1 MYHDLLIR
9 YACKMVSIGMQ
20 LGSCIRVACCQQLKV
35 TKRKFLVN
43 LKILRLFE
51 AGVRSGDTLCVLNP
65 TRTQDNLIG
74 SKLGAL
80 RALNAKGISVVD
92 MSGISKDRKDSD
104 QFEDLSK
111 HISP

>member
-9 YACKMVSIGMQ
+9 YACKMVSIGKQ
-20 LGSCIRVACCQQLKV
+20 LGSCIRVACCQQSKV

-65 TRTQDNLIG
+65 TRT
-74 SKLGAL
+74 
-80 RALNAKGISVVD
+80 
-92 MSGISKDRKDSD
+92 
-104 QFEDLSK
+104 
-111 HISP
+111 